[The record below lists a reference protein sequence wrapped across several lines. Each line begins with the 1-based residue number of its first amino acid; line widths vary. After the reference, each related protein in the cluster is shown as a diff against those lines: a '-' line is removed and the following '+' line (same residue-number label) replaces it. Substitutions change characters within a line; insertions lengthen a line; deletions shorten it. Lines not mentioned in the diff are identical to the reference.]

1 MTEVE
6 YSKCQKSQPDWFFK
20 IRKPY
25 DFQSSELYYLREYAI
40 WYIKETKEERAK

>member
-1 MTEVE
+1 MTQVE
-6 YSKCQKSQPDWFFK
+6 YSKCQKSQPDSFLK

-25 DFQSSELYYLREYAI
+25 YFQPSELYHLREYDI